1 MSSSSKLDLQHSTA
15 HGTSGFSQ
23 REHAR
28 TVPTV
33 LLADDHIELLQAVAR
48 MLEGNFEVVATAK
61 DGRRALELAH
71 NLSPD
76 VLLLDI
82 SMPLMNGIEAALHLK
97 EEGSSAKVV
106 FLTVHDD
113 RDFVEAAMSAG
124 ALGYILKQRLAADLI
139 LGLKTVLDGDTF
151 VSSSTILQ

>member
-1 MSSSSKLDLQHSTA
+1 M
-15 HGTSGFSQ
+15 
-23 REHAR
+23 
-28 TVPTV
+28 PTV

-48 MLEGNFEVVATAK
+48 MLEGKFEVVATAK

-82 SMPLMNGIEAALHLK
+82 SMPVMNGIEAALHLK

-113 RDFVEAAMSAG
+113 RDFVA
-124 ALGYILKQRLAADLI
+124 
-139 LGLKTVLDGDTF
+139 TF
-151 VSSSTILQ
+151 

>member
-1 MSSSSKLDLQHSTA
+1 TRTSTSDTLYIVSSSSKLDLQHSTA

-28 TVPTV
+28 TAPTV

-48 MLEGNFEVVATAK
+48 MLEGKFEVVATAK

-82 SMPLMNGIEAALHLK
+82 SMPVREHRVKDCEQVDRKSTRLNSSHEWISYAVFCLK
-97 EEGSSAKVV
+97 K
-106 FLTVHDD
+106 
-113 RDFVEAAMSAG
+113 
-124 ALGYILKQRLAADLI
+124 K
-139 LGLKTVLDGDTF
+139 
-151 VSSSTILQ
+151 

>member
-1 MSSSSKLDLQHSTA
+1 MKENTA
-15 HGTSGFSQ
+15 HPAS
-23 REHAR
+23 RH
-28 TVPTV
+28 
-33 LLADDHIELLQAVAR
+33 
-48 MLEGNFEVVATAK
+48 
-61 DGRRALELAH
+61 GRRH
-71 NLSPD
+71 RILSTSCH
-76 VLLLDI
+76 LLRNWI
-82 SMPLMNGIEAALHLK
+82 CSTQPLTEQVA
-97 EEGSSAKVV
+97 SSAKVV

>member
-1 MSSSSKLDLQHSTA
+1 
-15 HGTSGFSQ
+15 
-23 REHAR
+23 
-28 TVPTV
+28 
-33 LLADDHIELLQAVAR
+33 
-48 MLEGNFEVVATAK
+48 MLEGKFEVVATAK

-82 SMPLMNGIEAALHLK
+82 SMPVMNGIEAALHLK